1 MDITAKNLVN
11 KGMIYS
17 TGKNDLKVIDLR
29 NNGNI
34 LSVGNINISQN
45 KNLINSGKIQSNND
59 I

>member
-17 TGKNDLKVIDLR
+17 TGKKDLKVTDLR